1 MTWEEVKE
9 LILKVDGDK
18 TVTWEDV
25 KNQVKKE
32 NEDEEKKR
40 EEIRKCDVEESER
53 LHKKSIFVTNDS
65 IKFTRNEYDKLKTA
79 FCKGKGWSLD
89 YPHTVNVH
97 SITLKGN
104 YKWMPASDVEFSIEI
119 EE

>member
-40 EEIRKCDVEESER
+40 QEIRKCDAEESER

-65 IKFTRNEYDKLKTA
+65 IKFTRNEYDKLYNSYSQLYSK
-79 FCKGKGWSLD
+79 C
-89 YPHTVNVH
+89 
-97 SITLKGN
+97 TL
-104 YKWMPASDVEFSIEI
+104 YLL
-119 EE
+119 